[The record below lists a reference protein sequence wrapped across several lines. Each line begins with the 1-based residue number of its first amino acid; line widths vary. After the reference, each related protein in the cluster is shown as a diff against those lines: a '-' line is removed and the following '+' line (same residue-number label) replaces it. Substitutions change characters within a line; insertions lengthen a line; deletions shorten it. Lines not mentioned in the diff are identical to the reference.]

1 MITTGVVAALLFLV
15 FFVLLFL
22 NVPIAISLGASAII
36 TLLITDMP
44 LGMVSTM
51 MFAATEKFG
60 LLSIPL
66 FVFAGLILDRCGISD
81 RLVRLSSLVIGPVY
95 GSLALVTVV
104 VGVIFAGIS
113 GSGPADVAALG
124 AILIPAMV
132 KRGYDKNFA
141 AGLMASAGSIAIIVP
156 PSIAFI
162 VYGVLAEVSIADMFL
177 AGVIPG
183 LLLGLVMGI
192 YAWMYGKKHGHKG
205 EQRGTPGEIWAA
217 FKEAIWG
224 LMAPMVLLVGI
235 YSGLFTPEEAAGVVV
250 VYGLLVGLFIYKT
263 LNLKKIWEIAI
274 DAGTSS
280 AVVMF
285 VVGGAGLFAWVVI
298 AKGIAMKAS
307 ALLLSL
313 STTKLAFLLSVN
325 VLLLIAGCFLDAISI
340 FYISVPIFL
349 PVARAMGIDL
359 VHFGVIMSVNL
370 AIGLFTPPVGINLY
384 VACNLANVPLKNILK
399 YVVPFIIASIVALIL
414 ICAWPDLSLF
424 LPHLAAK
431 MRGV

>member
-51 MFAATEKFG
+51 MFASTEKFG

-66 FVFAGLILDRCGISD
+66 FVFAGIILDRCGISD
-81 RLVRLSSLVIGPVY
+81 RLVKLSSLVIGPVY
-95 GSLALVTVV
+95 GSMALVTVV

-177 AGVIPG
+177 AGIIPG

-192 YAWMYGKKHGHKG
+192 YAWMYGKKHDHKG
-205 EQRGTPGEIWAA
+205 EQRGTPGEIWVA

-224 LMAPMVLLVGI
+224 LMAPMILLVGI
-235 YSGLFTPEEAAGVVV
+235 YGGFFTPEEAAGVVV

-263 LNLKKIWEIAI
+263 LNLKKVWEIAI

-285 VVGGAGLFAWVVI
+285 VVGAAGLFAWVVI
-298 AKGIAMKAS
+298 AKGIAMKGS

-313 STTKLAFLLSVN
+313 STTKLAFLLSVS

-340 FYISVPIFL
+340 FYITIPIFL
-349 PVARAMGIDL
+349 PVAKEMGFDL
-359 VHFGVIMSVNL
+359 IHFGIIMSVNL

-399 YVVPFIIASIVALIL
+399 YVVPFIIASLVALIL

>member
-1 MITTGVVAALLFLV
+1 MITTGMAAAFLFLV

-22 NVPIAISLGASAII
+22 NVPIAVSLGASAII
-36 TLLITDMP
+36 TLLLTGMP
-44 LGMVSTM
+44 LGMISTM
-51 MFAATEKFG
+51 MYAATEKFS

-66 FVFAGLILDRCGISD
+66 FVFAGITLDRCGISD
-81 RLVRLSSLVIGPVY
+81 RLIRLSSLVIGPVY

-124 AILIPAMV
+124 AILIPAMAR
-132 KRGYDKNFA
+132 RGYDRNFA
-141 AGLMASAGSIAIIVP
+141 AGIIASAGSIAIIIP

-177 AGVIPG
+177 AGIVPG
-183 LLLGLVMGI
+183 LMLGLVMGV

-205 EQRGTPGEIWAA
+205 ERRGTPGEIWAA
-217 FKEAIWG
+217 FKEAVWG
-224 LMAPMVLLVGI
+224 LMAPVVLLVGI
-235 YSGLFTPEEAAGVVV
+235 YGGFFTPEEAAGVIC
-250 VYGLLVGLFIYKT
+250 VYGLLVGIFVYKT
-263 LNLKKIWEIAI
+263 VTLKRVWEIAI

-285 VVGGAGLFAWVVI
+285 VVGAAGLFAWVVI

-307 ALLLSL
+307 TLLLSI
-313 STTKLAFLLSVN
+313 SKTKLAFLVSVN

-340 FYISVPIFL
+340 FYISLPIFL
-349 PVARAMGIDL
+349 PVAKEMGVNL

-370 AIGLFTPPVGINLY
+370 AIGLFTPPVGVNLY
-384 VACNLANVPLKNILK
+384 VACNLAGVPLKNILR
-399 YVVPFIIASIVALIL
+399 YVVPFIIAAVVALIL
-414 ICAWPDLSLF
+414 ISAWPDMSLF
-424 LPHLAAK
+424 IPRLAAK
-431 MRGV
+431 MRGA

>member
-51 MFAATEKFG
+51 MFASTEKFG

-66 FVFAGLILDRCGISD
+66 FVFAGIILDRCGISD
-81 RLVRLSSLVIGPVY
+81 RLIKLSSLVIGPVY
-95 GSLALVTVV
+95 GSMALVTVV

-132 KRGYDKNFA
+132 KRGYNKNFA

-177 AGVIPG
+177 AGIIPG

-192 YAWMYGKKHGHKG
+192 YAWMYGKKHDHKG
-205 EQRGTPGEIWAA
+205 EQRGTPGEIWTA

-250 VYGLLVGLFIYKT
+250 VYGLL
-263 LNLKKIWEIAI
+263 
-274 DAGTSS
+274 
-280 AVVMF
+280 
-285 VVGGAGLFAWVVI
+285 
-298 AKGIAMKAS
+298 
-307 ALLLSL
+307 SL
-313 STTKLAFLLSVN
+313 STKRST
-325 VLLLIAGCFLDAISI
+325 
-340 FYISVPIFL
+340 
-349 PVARAMGIDL
+349 
-359 VHFGVIMSVNL
+359 
-370 AIGLFTPPVGINLY
+370 
-384 VACNLANVPLKNILK
+384 
-399 YVVPFIIASIVALIL
+399 
-414 ICAWPDLSLF
+414 
-424 LPHLAAK
+424 
-431 MRGV
+431 